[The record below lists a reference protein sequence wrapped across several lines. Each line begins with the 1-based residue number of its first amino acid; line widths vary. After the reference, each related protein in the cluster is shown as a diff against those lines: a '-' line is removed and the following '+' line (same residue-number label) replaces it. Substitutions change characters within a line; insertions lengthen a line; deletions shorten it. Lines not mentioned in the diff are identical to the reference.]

1 VSELP
6 HVTEGAPTGTAAASL
21 RTEVPRGF
29 PGRGT
34 AEENLRQSE
43 ERFRLLIESVR
54 DYAIYLLDVNGNVA
68 SWNPGA
74 ERLKGYK
81 AEEIIGKPFSLFY
94 PEEARRRNH
103 PAEELRIAAETGRY
117 EEEGWR
123 VRKDGRHFWANVVIT
138 PIRDPAGTLRGFA
151 KITRDLT
158 ERRRLEELK
167 DTALARLQRSNQ
179 NLQEFAMVASHDLQE
194 PLRKIQ
200 LFAERLQE
208 DFAPLLPEEGR
219 DYLDRMQRAADRGR
233 ALVQGLLAFSRLT
246 TRAQPPMP
254 TPLREVADEV
264 IQDLESQ
271 IATVRG
277 KIVVG
282 DLPTLEA
289 DPVQM
294 RQLIQNLIGNALKF
308 HKTDVPPVVQLGSQR
323 LPERSPGQPTRWQ
336 ISISDNGIGFDERYL
351 DKIFKL
357 FQRLHE
363 RGSYD
368 GSGMGLA
375 ICRKIV
381 ERHGGSITARS
392 APDQGTTFLIE
403 LPERQPTEEVRP

>member
-1 VSELP
+1 MSELP
-6 HVTEGAPTGTAAASL
+6 HVTDGVPTGMAVASL
-21 RTEVPRGF
+21 RTEVTRGF

-34 AEENLRQSE
+34 AEEDLRQSE

-94 PEEARRRNH
+94 PEEARRRSH
-103 PAEELRIAAETGRY
+103 PAEELRIAAEMGRY

-219 DYLDRMQRAADRGR
+219 DYVARMQRAADRGR
-233 ALVQGLLAFSRLT
+233 ALVQGLLAFSRVT

-271 IATVRG
+271 IDTVRG

-289 DPVQM
+289 DRVQM

-308 HKTDVPPVVQLGSQR
+308 HKTDVPPVVELGSKR

-363 RGSYD
+363 LGSYE

-392 APDQGTTFLIE
+392 APDRGTTFLIE
-403 LPERQPTEEVRP
+403 LPERQAVEEVRP

>member
-1 VSELP
+1 
-6 HVTEGAPTGTAAASL
+6 
-21 RTEVPRGF
+21 
-29 PGRGT
+29 
-34 AEENLRQSE
+34 
-43 ERFRLLIESVR
+43 
-54 DYAIYLLDVNGNVA
+54 
-68 SWNPGA
+68 
-74 ERLKGYK
+74 LKGYK

-94 PEEARRRNH
+94 PEEARRRSH
-103 PAEELRIAAETGRY
+103 PAEELRIAAEMGRY

-179 NLQEFAMVASHDLQE
+179 DLQEFAMVASHDLQE

-219 DYLDRMQRAADRGR
+219 DYVARMQRAADRGR
-233 ALVQGLLAFSRLT
+233 ALVQGLLAFSRVT

-271 IATVRG
+271 IDTVRG

-289 DPVQM
+289 DRVQM

-363 RGSYD
+363 LGSYE

-403 LPERQPTEEVRP
+403 LPERQPMEEVRP